1 MPRGSETNTGGA
13 RPWGAALVSVSD
25 LMSGLLFI
33 FILLVV
39 AYAVELNRITEER
52 RRVITDITNS
62 LQVRTEL
69 LMDISDQMR
78 RLGVQVEVDPEHG
91 ILRIP
96 EGILFA
102 SGDPEVTE
110 PGRVAVGRLADVLAR
125 ILPCYTGRKG
135 DPLPGTCGKGNYK
148 GEVEAIFIEGH
159 TDTVRV
165 RPGRTFRDNWELS
178 TLRSI
183 NAFDAMIA
191 CRADLD
197 TLRNARGE
205 PIFSVSGY
213 ADRRPVGGDRLSN
226 QTEEGRAHNRRID
239 LRFIMSP
246 PEASPEVVREVE
258 RRLAVATG
266 GQGRSTE

>member
-1 MPRGSETNTGGA
+1 MARRPEDKKGES

-39 AYAVELNRITEER
+39 AYAIELNRITDER
-52 RRVITDITNS
+52 RRVVNEITNS
-62 LQVRTEL
+62 QQVRVGL
-69 LMDISDQMR
+69 LMNISDEMH

-102 SGDPEVTE
+102 SGDPEVTDS
-110 PGRVAVGRLADVLAR
+110 GRVAVGKLASVLAGV
-125 ILPCYTGRKG
+125 LPCYTGRKT
-135 DPLPGTCGKGNYK
+135 DPLPSTCSRRDYK
-148 GEVEAIFIEGH
+148 GEVEAVFIEGH

-165 RPGRTFRDNWELS
+165 RPGRMFRDNWELS
-178 TLRSI
+178 TLRAI
-183 NAFDAMIA
+183 NAFTTMMIY
-191 CRADLD
+191 RADLD

-213 ADRRPVGGDRLSN
+213 ADRRPVAGDRLSN
-226 QTEEGRAHNRRID
+226 RTEQGRAHNRRID

-246 PEASPEVVREVE
+246 PEASPEVVRETR
-258 RRLAVATG
+258 RRLTEG
-266 GQGRSTE
+266 GVRANEGPE